1 MRTSEKKNSKYLVTW
16 VEIRSTKG
24 IVTVKDQMLI
34 GLRGLKI
41 TRSKRGAIY
50 LHFDN
55 KLKAIAFI
63 ERIKGKTYKRYECRL
78 FSDAQMSKGEVRD
91 KDLKIPFTQKQ
102 INKVYYI

>member
-1 MRTSEKKNSKYLVTW
+1 MVTW

-50 LHFDN
+50 LFFAN
-55 KLKAIAFI
+55 RIKAIDFI
-63 ERIKGKTYKRYECRL
+63 KEVENKPCKRYECRL
-78 FSDAQMSKGEVRD
+78 FSDAQMSKAEVRD
-91 KDLKIPFTQKQ
+91 KDLKIPFTKKQ
-102 INKVYYI
+102 REEVYYI